1 MNRGLGIRLVGAALV
16 LTFLVTA
23 LGPLERIFDTVAL
36 ASSQWGICLLGP
48 IVFLAFAEL
57 GKLADR

>member
-1 MNRGLGIRLVGAALV
+1 LRHVA
-16 LTFLVTA
+16 A

-36 ASSQWGICLLGP
+36 TSSQWGICLLGP
-48 IVFLAFAEL
+48 IVFLASDEL